1 MAAAARFAAAP
12 GERRDSVTRGRCSPA
27 VPTMARDQVAADPL
41 AQPGVAFLGRAAVH
55 ETPVT
60 ASRPPPRPRR
70 GSQTPARN
78 APWAASE
85 RVNVSAAHARR
96 GRGSEARRR
105 RGDAAA
111 LGLGSTRR
119 LRRGRD
125 DRMSSAAGASRTG
138 SRALALGRNRALA
151 ARRCVRAVP
160 VAAGRTRALLLA
172 ARGWVAIRCS
182 TPTFACASREGG
194 PDRFRPGDD
203 RRSASQVLTRTSCR
217 SMCRWCAT
225 PQWAARTRWPVR
237 R

>member
-1 MAAAARFAAAP
+1 MLSARTSDSGAYSPPSPGARPGDDHDPDPAARKAHEPDWRAQPAPSHPTAVDVDPGADPPTTPWLPQPDSQRPP
-12 GERRDSVTRGRCSPA
+12 GERRGSVTRGRCSPA
-27 VPTMARDQVAADPL
+27 VPTMPRDQVAADPL
-41 AQPGVAFLGRAAVH
+41 AQPGVAFLGRAAVD

-70 GSQTPARN
+70 GSQTPARS

-125 DRMSSAAGASRTG
+125 DRISSGASVSRTPNYAPP
-138 SRALALGRNRALA
+138 S
-151 ARRCVRAVP
+151 ARKEHC
-160 VAAGRTRALLLA
+160 
-172 ARGWVAIRCS
+172 RGKAIRGL
-182 TPTFACASREGG
+182 ASVGEY
-194 PDRFRPGDD
+194 
-203 RRSASQVLTRTSCR
+203 
-217 SMCRWCAT
+217 
-225 PQWAARTRWPVR
+225 
-237 R
+237 